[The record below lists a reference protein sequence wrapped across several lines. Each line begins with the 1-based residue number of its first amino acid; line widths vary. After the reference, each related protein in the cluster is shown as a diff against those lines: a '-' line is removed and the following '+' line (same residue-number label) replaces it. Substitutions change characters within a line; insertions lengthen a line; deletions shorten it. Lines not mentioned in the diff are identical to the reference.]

1 MMSSKALDKVVKCN
15 RGHPLLRQG
24 FEMKDLPSM
33 KKKRAL
39 GLRLFITI
47 LGMTLVPAGSVP
59 GQEQVGP
66 GLYPVPPPLVYRGI
80 YPCQACHR
88 KDAREAVGSREEEGA
103 FLGTYLHAPDPQPR
117 VLVRMHR
124 DIDLRHGKGAF
135 WCLNCHNKQ
144 ERNTLMLLNGEAI
157 PFDESYRLCGQCH
170 GSVYRDWKLGIHG
183 RRVGQWDGRKLYLL
197 CAHCH
202 DPHNPKFRKIP
213 GLPKPR
219 PPSYGR
225 WEEDGPGHER
235 P

>member
-1 MMSSKALDKVVKCN
+1 MRRS
-15 RGHPLLRQG
+15 H
-24 FEMKDLPSM
+24 
-33 KKKRAL
+33 AL
-39 GLRLFITI
+39 GMRLFIAVMLLQVT
-47 LGMTLVPAGSVP
+47 SVT
-59 GQEQVGP
+59 GQEPQES

-88 KDAREAVGSREEEGA
+88 KDVGEGTASREEEGA
-103 FLGTYLHAPDPQPR
+103 FLGTYIHFPNPQPR

-144 ERNTLMLLNGEAI
+144 ERNTLMLLNGEAV

-170 GSVYRDWKLGIHG
+170 GTIYRDWKLGIHG

-202 DPHNPKFRKIP
+202 DPHDPKFRKIP
-213 GLPKPR
+213 GLPSPR
-219 PPSYGR
+219 APSYGR
-225 WEEDGPGHER
+225 WEEAGSGQGKAMGP
-235 P
+235 

>member
-1 MMSSKALDKVVKCN
+1 
-15 RGHPLLRQG
+15 
-24 FEMKDLPSM
+24 MKDLPSM
-33 KKKRAL
+33 KKKRTL
-39 GLRLFITI
+39 RIRLFITI

-59 GQEQVGP
+59 GQEQEEP

-88 KDAREAVGSREEEGA
+88 KDAREAVGSDEGKGA

-183 RRVGQWDGRKLYLL
+183 RRVGQWDGKKLYLL